1 MVENTELLYMKDVE
15 SNYIKEFDASVI
27 ERGFDYVVLD
37 RTAFYPLGGG
47 QPSDI
52 GQLEWPGGRAEVREV
67 TKKEGIRHHLVQN
80 PDIVPDKVHGVIN
93 WERRHAHMKMHTA
106 QHVISGVVYDLYKAR
121 TVGNQLYHDRSR
133 IDFAPIKFTD
143 EMVAE
148 VERKCNDILAGG
160 ARVEICTTAREELE
174 KSIDS
179 QRANLDLLP
188 KSVTNLRIVTIE
200 KFDVCP
206 CAGTHVRSLSEIGK
220 MRIVKRENKG
230 KDRERITYELSD
242 EPHTLT

>member
-1 MVENTELLYMKDVE
+1 MAENTELLYMKDVE
-15 SNYIKEFDASVI
+15 SNYIREFDASVI

-37 RTAFYPLGGG
+37 KTAFYPLGGG
-47 QPSDI
+47 QPSDT
-52 GQLEWPGGRAEVREV
+52 GHLEWQGGRAEVKEV

-93 WERRHAHMKMHTA
+93 WERRLAHMKMHTA

-133 IDFAPIKFTD
+133 IDFAPVKFTD

-148 VERKCNDILAGG
+148 VERKCNDILVGG
-160 ARVEICTTAREELE
+160 AKVEICTTAREELE
-174 KSIDS
+174 KNIDA

-188 KSVTNLRIVTIE
+188 KSVRDLRIVTIE

-220 MRIVKRENKG
+220 MKIVKRENKG
-230 KDRERITYELSD
+230 KDRERITYELL
-242 EPHTLT
+242 PPQ

>member
-1 MVENTELLYMKDVE
+1 MAENTELLYMKDVE
-15 SNYIKEFDASVI
+15 SNYIREFDASVI

-37 RTAFYPLGGG
+37 KTAFYPLGGG

-52 GQLEWPGGRAEVREV
+52 GHLEWPGGRAEVKEV
-67 TKKEGIRHHLVQN
+67 TKREGIRHHLAQN
-80 PDIVPDKVHGVIN
+80 PDIVSDKVHGVIN

-133 IDFAPIKFTD
+133 IDFAPVKFTD

-148 VERKCNDILAGG
+148 VERKCNDILVGG
-160 ARVEICTTAREELE
+160 AKVEICTTAREELE
-174 KSIDS
+174 KNIDA

-188 KSVTNLRIVTIE
+188 KSVRDLRIVTIE
-200 KFDVCP
+200 RFDVCP

-220 MRIVKRENKG
+220 MKIVKRENKG
-230 KDRERITYELSD
+230 KDRERITYELVG
-242 EPHTLT
+242 